1 MGAGSIFGLVVIG
14 VLGLTVAGSLVW
26 LITAL
31 LSGYEHRSTH

>member
-1 MGAGSIFGLVVIG
+1 MATGSIFGLVVVG
-14 VLGLTVAGSLVW
+14 LLGLSVAGGLIW